1 MKPVLIYGMPR
12 TRSTAAMQACKRA
25 VKLNEPF
32 AFHHTPHF
40 DPNNMA
46 SLSRVRTLVDY
57 EQSEEWNLLLK
68 EMNLP
73 DTVVKIFGRDLVN
86 YYDARAWF
94 NEAHTTHEI
103 FTLMRDPRETILS
116 ILLAQ
121 RFGHWVGVEK
131 EIKEIIIDDR
141 EFDNVDSIFSSFL
154 RFYPKSSRLVTFEN
168 LPEEFFDRSQ
178 ITLKE
183 QHSMSRLH
191 LIKNLNRV
199 EKNID
204 SILRYFAKEWKDV
217 TGLDIHAPLPY

>member
-12 TRSTAAMQACKRA
+12 TRSTAAMQACKRT

-40 DPNNMA
+40 DPNNTT

-103 FTLMRDPRETILS
+103 FILMRDPRETILS

-141 EFDNVDSIFSSFL
+141 EFYNVDSIFSSFL
-154 RFYPKSSRLVTFEN
+154 RFYPKSSRLVTFET
-168 LPEEFFDRSQ
+168 LPEEFFDMSQ
-178 ITLKE
+178 ISLEE
-183 QHSMSRLH
+183 QNSMSRLH
-191 LIKNLNRV
+191 LIKNLDEV
-199 EKNID
+199 EKNVD
-204 SILRYFAKEWKDV
+204 TMLRYFEAEWKDV
-217 TGLDIHAPLPY
+217 TGLNIHTLLP

>member
-12 TRSTAAMQACKRA
+12 TRSTAAMQACKRT

-32 AFHHTPHF
+32 AFHHTPNF
-40 DPNNMA
+40 DLNNME

-73 DTVVKIFGRDLVN
+73 DAVVKIFGRDLVN
-86 YYDARAWF
+86 YYNARAWF
-94 NEAHTTHEI
+94 NEVHTTHEI
-103 FTLMRDPRETILS
+103 FTLIRNPRETILS

-121 RFGHWVGVEK
+121 RFGHWVGSEK
-131 EIKEIIIDDR
+131 EIKEITISDR

-154 RFYPKSSRLVTFEN
+154 RFYPKSSRLVTFET
-168 LPEEFFDRSQ
+168 LPEEFFDKSQ

-183 QHSMSRLH
+183 QNSMSRLH

-204 SILRYFAKEWKDV
+204 TILRYFAKEWKDV
-217 TGLDIHAPLPY
+217 TGLDIHTLLPY